1 MSLSPAVTEYIQKI
15 NQDWQAEICTQL
27 RQVVQQAVPEVEER
41 IQYGKPHFLKNG
53 KYAAVLGTA
62 KDWVSFTIFNA
73 NALEVSDGFFEPG
86 PPERKTIK
94 IRKGQ
99 MVDYELLSRLLQ
111 QAANTI

>member
-1 MSLSPAVTEYIQKI
+1 MNQAVTEYIEKI
-15 NQDWQAEICTQL
+15 KDGWQAEICTQL
-27 RQVVQQAVPEVEER
+27 RQVTHQAMPEVEER

-53 KYAAVLGTA
+53 KYASVLGTA

-73 NALEVSDGFFEPG
+73 TALEAPEGFFEAG

-99 MVDYELLSRLLQ
+99 TVDYELLTRLLQ
-111 QAANTI
+111 QAASSQ